1 MYQIGQETK
10 LFEWLARE
18 RDPDDRQVM
27 LDWFAEFVLDPLRS
41 AHRIPGQRAPIY
53 LVVTAVPRVTLTFL
67 LAEQFKTIQL
77 IEVGTLD

>member
-18 RDPDDRQVM
+18 HDPDDRQVM

-41 AHRIPGQRAPIY
+41 AHRIPGQRAPTY
-53 LVVTAVPRVTLTFL
+53 
-67 LAEQFKTIQL
+67 
-77 IEVGTLD
+77 